1 MQTPELI
8 SQIPSDARDAV
19 NTAIAKLVVAAGE
32 LGMTLQELQT
42 MIELG
47 MPPVDVVDYLDA
59 KLRRRIQ

>member
-8 SQIPSDARDAV
+8 SQAPSDARDAV

-32 LGMTLQELQT
+32 LGMTLQELQA
-42 MIELG
+42 MMELG
-47 MPPVDVVDYLDA
+47 MSPLDVVDYLDA